1 MKKSFFSK
9 CLAAILLLAG
19 AMSLSSCVDENDKF
33 VPITYVNPLAGVYT
47 ITGKVYNY
55 NGPVSWTGPPAAI
68 PPGYIGTVNLAPLSP
83 KTATAPNSV
92 TTKID
97 FADFVS
103 PDYYYI
109 FTSPAGYGSISYTL
123 SPVPGAN
130 FSNIGKYVV
139 SYTAPTATTKAS
151 FRIMTHYSD
160 NPTGTGNSRIVDQTF
175 VQQ

>member
-1 MKKSFFSK
+1 MKKYFFSK
-9 CLAAILLLAG
+9 CLAAILLLAT
-19 AMSLSSCVDENDKF
+19 MSFSSCLEDTDVS
-33 VPITYVNPLAGVYT
+33 VPITFANPLAGVYT
-47 ITGKVYNY
+47 ISGKVYNY

-68 PPGYIGTVNLAPLSP
+68 PPSYIGTVNLAPLSP

-109 FTSPAGYGSISYTL
+109 FTSPVGYGSISYTL
-123 SPVPGAN
+123 SPVPATI
-130 FSNIGKYVV
+130 FSNISKYVV
-139 SYTAPTATTKAS
+139 SYTAPTATQKAS
-151 FRIMTHYSD
+151 WHIMTHYND
-160 NPTGTGNSRIVDQTF
+160 NATGTGNSRIVDQTF